1 MEREVAAAMMKEP
14 YEQSR
19 AEAND
24 SVDAAL
30 PMRVAALEASL
41 NKLRVWML
49 FTFGALAVAG
59 IFAAQFLWK
68 NTSHSFDT
76 LSESFQKQIEQRLS
90 ANRANLQSQLDAV
103 RRQLPVQPLEQAS
116 VENK

>member
-1 MEREVAAAMMKEP
+1 MEREVAAAPIDEV
-14 YEQSR
+14 YEQPR
-19 AEAND
+19 AEA
-24 SVDAAL
+24 SEAVDAAL
-30 PMRVAALEASL
+30 SMRVAALEASL
-41 NKLRVWML
+41 NRLRIWML
-49 FTFGALAVAG
+49 FIFGALAVAG

-103 RRQLPVQPLEQAS
+103 RRQLPVQPLKQAS
-116 VENK
+116 IDNK